1 MVAFYN
7 DCITQSEIIG
17 FHVGFSISVL
27 LYCSLGFGVTLPSA
41 KGVIRRGRRF
51 LMVRLNRIVAG
62 CTPVVQC
69 GVVR

>member
-7 DCITQSEIIG
+7 DCITHPEIIG
-17 FHVGFSISVL
+17 FHVCFSISVL

-41 KGVIRRGRRF
+41 MGVIRCGRRVF
-51 LMVRLNRIVAG
+51 MVRPNRIVAG
-62 CTPVVQC
+62 GTPEVQC